1 MEILTPATSLT
12 HLGQARHLPTPSL
25 HTPTLCTA
33 LFHESG
39 TIHFGSNSN
48 AITFFGSYL
57 LHSPELDWSIP
68 YSLCRIWMEQNV
80 CGLLIWRTPYSE
92 PAQKPPSC
100 PVSSPL
106 PSLPLQIA
114 RYSSDVSRII
124 GNEYPV
130 LGPLGSP
137 LTAVVASSDSILT
150 EVTVLVTEE
159 TALVASSDSSDSI
172 DSIGDSIE
180 CWRHVTIL
188 SPGCHYDEGHHPI
201 TRRLLV
207 GNK

>member
-1 MEILTPATSLT
+1 MEILTPDTSPA
-12 HLGQARHLPTPSL
+12 HLGQARHLPSL
-25 HTPTLCTA
+25 HTPTLYTA

-39 TIHFGSNSN
+39 IIHFGSNSN
-48 AITFFGSYL
+48 AITFFGAYL
-57 LHSPELDWSIP
+57 SHSPELDWSIP

-100 PVSSPL
+100 PVSSL
-106 PSLPLQIA
+106 LQIA
-114 RYSSDVSRII
+114 SYSSDVSRII

-130 LGPLGSP
+130 LDPLGSP
-137 LTAVVASSDSILT
+137 LTAWWHVVT
-150 EVTVLVTEE
+150 VVTTVLVT
-159 TALVASSDSSDSI
+159 VVSSDSI

-188 SPGCHYDEGHHPI
+188 SPECHHDKGHHPI
-201 TRRLLV
+201 IRRLLV

>member
-12 HLGQARHLPTPSL
+12 HLGQARHLPTL

-33 LFHESG
+33 LFHKSG

-48 AITFFGSYL
+48 AITFFGAYL
-57 LHSPELDWSIP
+57 SHSPELDWSIP

-100 PVSSPL
+100 PVSSL
-106 PSLPLQIA
+106 LQIA
-114 RYSSDVSRII
+114 SYSSDVSRII

-137 LTAVVASSDSILT
+137 LTAWWHVVT
-150 EVTVLVTEE
+150 VVTVLVT
-159 TALVASSDSSDSI
+159 LVSSDSI

-188 SPGCHYDEGHHPI
+188 SPRCHRYEGHHPI
-201 TRRLLV
+201 IRRLLV

>member
-1 MEILTPATSLT
+1 MEILTPATSPA
-12 HLGQARHLPTPSL
+12 HLGQARHIPTPSL

-100 PVSSPL
+100 PVSSL
-106 PSLPLQIA
+106 LQIA
-114 RYSSDVSRII
+114 SYSSDVSRII

-137 LTAVVASSDSILT
+137 LTAWWHVVT
-150 EVTVLVTEE
+150 VVTVLVTVV
-159 TALVASSDSSDSI
+159 TVLVTVVTILVTVVSSDSS

-188 SPGCHYDEGHHPI
+188 SPRCHRYEGHHPI
-201 TRRLLV
+201 IRRLLV